1 MDSIKAE
8 IISIGNEILAG
19 YTVNTNASFISQQL
33 MSIGLPV
40 GWVTTISD
48 EHDDILKALHT
59 AVRRAKAILV
69 TGGLGPTPDD
79 ITKKAVCEFFETE
92 MIFNEHVFEDVQ
104 SFLRA
109 RGADLNQA
117 NRDQALVPAAA
128 KIIRNKMGTAPG
140 LMFKKDNAYFFFMP
154 GVPAEMK
161 YITSR
166 FITGFLAKELQL
178 PKVHNRLLRTT
189 GIAEAKL
196 YERLRDILDS
206 FPQCQ
211 LAFLPRHIGVDLRFR
226 LISDDAKDLQRFEQF
241 ITAIKKRAAKYIFT
255 DRPIELEERLGE
267 ILAERELTLAVAES
281 FTGGLLSS
289 LLTDISGSSRYFLG
303 SAVTY
308 SNESKMRLLNVQE
321 ETLARFGAV
330 SRETVL
336 EMVEGVQKSFASNC
350 AIATTG
356 IAGPTGATAGKP
368 VGLCY
373 IAARFDNKTA
383 VREFHFGTDRIINK
397 KRGAVA
403 GMEMLRRLL
412 LEL

>member
-19 YTVNTNASFISQQL
+19 YTVNTNATFISQQL
-33 MSIGLPV
+33 MGIGLPV

-48 EHDDILKALHT
+48 THEDILFALNT
-59 AVRRAKAILV
+59 AGQRAKAVLV

-79 ITKKAVCEFFETE
+79 ITKKAICEFFNTE
-92 MIFNEHVFEDVQ
+92 MVFNQDVFEDVQ
-104 SFLRA
+104 TFLRQ
-109 RGADLNQA
+109 RGVDLNQA

-128 KIIRNKMGTAPG
+128 EIMRNKMGTAPG
-140 LMFKKDNAYFFFMP
+140 LLLRKDGVYFFFMP
-154 GVPAEMK
+154 GVPTEMK
-161 YITSR
+161 YLTSN
-166 FITGFLAKELQL
+166 FIVGFLAKELKL

-196 YERLRDILDS
+196 YEKLKDILDS

-226 LISDDAKDLQRFEQF
+226 LISDDEKDIGRFEQF
-241 ITAIKKRAAKYIFT
+241 ISAVKERAAKYIFT
-255 DRPIELEERLGE
+255 DRSIELEERLGE
-267 ILAERELTLAVAES
+267 VLAEKELTLTVAES

-308 SNESKMRLLNVQE
+308 SNESKMSLLGVKE
-321 ETLARFGAV
+321 DTLSRFGAV
-330 SRETVL
+330 SEQTVL
-336 EMVEGVQKSFASNC
+336 EMVEGVQKKFGSDC

-356 IAGPTGATAGKP
+356 IAGPTGATPGKP

-373 IAARFDNKTA
+373 IAARFGHKTA

-412 LEL
+412 LNL